1 MTPFHSSRT
10 RSFPLAP
17 RFLLL
22 ARGPVSIFV
31 ALGVALVVASVLSG
45 ADLPTVFGGK
55 KPGDAATVE
64 SVKVQGDPMPGG
76 KVTALVRV
84 KLDAGYHVHSNKPS
98 EPQFIATV
106 VTVESAPGVRV
117 GSIGY
122 PAGISQKVDGLAK
135 PLSVY
140 EGEFEVAVPLG
151 LTGTV
156 KLPVVLPGVLRY
168 QACRGAQCYAPR
180 QLKFE
185 IKLEPKP

>member
-10 RSFPLAP
+10 RLFRLAP
-17 RFLLL
+17 GFLLF
-22 ARGPVSIFV
+22 ARGTVSLFL
-31 ALGVALVVASVLSG
+31 ALLAARLVSG
-45 ADLPTVFGGK
+45 ADLPNVFGAK

-76 KVTALVRV
+76 KVTALVKV
-84 KLDAGYHVHSNKPS
+84 KLDPGYHVHSNKPS

-106 VTVESAPGVRV
+106 VTMESAPGVRV
-117 GSIGY
+117 GNVGY
-122 PAGISQKVDGLAK
+122 PAGISLKVDGLAK

-140 EGEFEVAVPLG
+140 EREFEVAVPLG

-156 KLPVVLPGVLRY
+156 KLPVVLAGVLRY
-168 QACRGAQCYAPR
+168 QACRGAQCYPPR